1 MTYILEE
8 KLGIDGWLAY
18 RLILWMFFSR
28 SYNYKEVLHL
38 SYLLS
43 ALN

>member
-8 KLGIDGWLAY
+8 KLWLDGWLAY
-18 RLILWMFFSR
+18 RLILQMSLSP
-28 SYNYKEVLHL
+28 SYSHKEGLQL
-38 SYLLS
+38 SYLLF